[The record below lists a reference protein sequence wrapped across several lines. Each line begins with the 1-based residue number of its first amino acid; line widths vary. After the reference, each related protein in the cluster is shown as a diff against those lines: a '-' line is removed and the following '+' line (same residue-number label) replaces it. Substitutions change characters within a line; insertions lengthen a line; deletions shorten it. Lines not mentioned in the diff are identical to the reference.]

1 MTVMNVLGV
10 EIGGDEY
17 KEEFLAMVADSL
29 KLCQEDS
36 TCQYIEAWQSPAKV
50 HEFMIVSIWNSEQ
63 DLLNWYKSPF
73 HLDLRK
79 RGMQGLLKSYF
90 NRQGDLDE
98 NKSHQWKRPG

>member
-10 EIGGDEY
+10 VIGGDEY
-17 KEEFLAMVADSL
+17 KDEFLAMVTESL
-29 KLCQEDS
+29 NLCRADS
-36 TCQYIEAWQSPAKV
+36 TCQYIEAWQNPSNV
-50 HEFMIVSIWNSEQ
+50 HEYMIVSIWSTEQ

-90 NRQGDLDE
+90 NRQGELDAT
-98 NKSHQWKRPG
+98 KSHQWKRPE